1 MATAYYASRIS
12 PNQFETPT
20 EGYRICRSVRICR
33 TGYQEYL
40 GSELKR
46 HPSYDPA
53 WDLDDSAL
61 YRVFRPLDEVTSPQT
76 IASFEG
82 KTIVDE
88 HPPEYIAPGSLIS
101 IDSEKELSCGHMQN
115 VRIGDALG
123 NGDVPLIAD
132 LHVKDTDLIDK
143 IDAGVRDVSCG
154 YTYKLRRLANGTLI
168 QTGILGN
175 HIAVVPQGRAGADIS
190 IQDAA
195 PPSDLPEL
203 EELIE
208 DEAIE
213 EDREL
218 NEALHKDKDPA
229 EEKAWVSSHSVD
241 AFIEQLEEANGGRS
255 AVAERGCFDGAP
267 SRLTATAAVDR
278 ALSSRPFDGVP
289 YSVGKA
295 RYEGA
300 LAMDANAPELPA
312 SHFYAGVPYPV
323 GKAAHDAYLQAR
335 KDTFRL

>member
-1 MATAYYASRIS
+1 MGKVAYYASRIS

-115 VRIGDALG
+115 VRIGDPLG
-123 NGDVPLIAD
+123 TGETPLIAD
-132 LHVKDTDLIDK
+132 LHVKDNDLIDK

-154 YTYKLRRLANGTLI
+154 YTYKLQRVANGTFI
-168 QTGILGN
+168 QTNIRGN
-175 HIAVVPQGRAGADIS
+175 HIAVVPQGRAGSDIA

-195 PPSDLPEL
+195 PADPPEL

-208 DEAIE
+208 DE
-213 EDREL
+213 DV
-218 NEALHKDKDPA
+218 EALHNDKDPA
-229 EEKAWVSSHSVD
+229 EEKAWESSHSVD
-241 AFIEQLEEANGGRS
+241 AFIAQLEEANGGRS

-267 SRLTATAAVDR
+267 SRLPAMAAVDR

-289 YSVGKA
+289 YSEGKA
-295 RYEGA
+295 RYDGS
-300 LAMDANAPELPA
+300 LAMDASSPELPA
-312 SHFYAGVPYPV
+312 SHFFAGVPYRV
-323 GKAAHDAYLQAR
+323 GKAAHDAYLKAR
-335 KDTFRL
+335 RDTFRL